1 MESKWSSRKW
11 KLAVTLCILFTALFV
26 VPWITTLVL
35 TLCGSPVTFQLLTPE
50 LYVTLITMLFAT
62 YFGANVTAKFA
73 TKSIE
78 PEVIPGPG
86 DEGTGNGA
94 QPPEY

>member
-1 MESKWSSRKW
+1 MDSKWGSRKY
-11 KLAVTLCILFTALFV
+11 KLAVWLCVLFTAIFIL
-26 VPWITTLVL
+26 PWVTTLVL

-73 TKSIE
+73 TKGTTS
-78 PEVIPGPG
+78 EVIPGPG
-86 DEGTGNGA
+86 DSGEGNGA
-94 QPPEY
+94 QPPEF